1 MKKLRLLAPLAVVAT
16 LMGLS
21 ACGGGGDDAGAPL
34 EAVTEGLTL
43 REGAASAASFN
54 GTYPF
59 DPLESDAAVPG
70 GIEIRPEGTAGTDLV
85 LVPGEEQTATML
97 AVLSEPLGGDDGRLV
112 NLYVDVGPTGQIRK
126 VVAFLIPENPLPFVY
141 VGCGT
146 DLGFACTGVS
156 VNQNN
161 NTITLRSVVLKELS
175 TANDVNIGK
184 VLPNG
189 TTSIKGSGLIR
200 FTP

>member
-1 MKKLRLLAPLAVVAT
+1 MKKIRLLAPLAMVVA
-16 LMGLS
+16 MIGLS

-43 REGAASAASFN
+43 REGAASAAGFN
-54 GTYPF
+54 GTYAF
-59 DPLESDAAVPG
+59 DPLEPDAAASG
-70 GIEIRPEGTAGTDLV
+70 GIEIRSEGTNDL
-85 LVPGEEQTATML
+85 LLLPGDEPTATML
-97 AVLSEPLGGDDGRLV
+97 AVLSEPLGGDDRRLI
-112 NLYVDVGPTGQIRK
+112 NLHVDVGPTGLIRK
-126 VVAFLIPENPLPFVY
+126 VVAFLIPDDPLPFVY

-175 TANDVNIGK
+175 TTDDANIGQ
-184 VLPNG
+184 VLPNA